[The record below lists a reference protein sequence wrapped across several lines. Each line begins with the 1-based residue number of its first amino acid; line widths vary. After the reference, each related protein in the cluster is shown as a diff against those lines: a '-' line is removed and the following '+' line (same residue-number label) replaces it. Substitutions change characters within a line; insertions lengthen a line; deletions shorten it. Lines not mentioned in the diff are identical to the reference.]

1 MLRTASGDD
10 VFKAFDSAIESYL
23 TKNRKAIEQEYR
35 KVAGKPVT
43 DEQVDSLI
51 QGLGDSIYGSISLD
65 PAHVKRFVDFYVSDD
80 KLQKAVSS
88 AIEAAALD
96 YSPDRAAADISAIA
110 DALDRAVRPSS
121 SKLAAALSSVI
132 VRLSRA

>member
-10 VFKAFDSAIESYL
+10 VFQAFDTAIEAYL

-88 AIEAAALD
+88 AIEAATSDA
-96 YSPDRAAADISAIA
+96 YSPDRAASDVSAIA
-110 DALDRAVRPSS
+110 DALDRASRPST
-121 SKLAAALSSVI
+121 SKLSAAISSVLA
-132 VRLSRA
+132 RL